1 MAKCVFIMFG
11 LLEAASVGAKR
22 CPCSFDRLKISDCDS
37 AKVLLRLL
45 NLIEAL
51 RLAKSEFLFGSAVIS
66 SLG

>member
-1 MAKCVFIMFG
+1 MAKRVLILFG

-22 CPCSFDRLKISDCDS
+22 CPCSFYGLEISDCDS

-66 SLG
+66 RLG